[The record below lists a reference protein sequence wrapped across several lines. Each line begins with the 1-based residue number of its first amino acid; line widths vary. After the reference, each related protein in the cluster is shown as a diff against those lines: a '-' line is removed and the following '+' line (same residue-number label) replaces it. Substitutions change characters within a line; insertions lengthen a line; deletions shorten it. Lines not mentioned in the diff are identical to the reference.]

1 MAERFRFDYRP
12 GTLLFGTEVTNRL
25 GDELARRDL
34 SRALVV
40 CGETVGATAPVIE
53 PVTNGLGERL
63 TSVFD
68 RTSADK
74 YLATAVEG
82 AERVDSEN
90 VDVLVGLGAGSSLD
104 TTKLISVLAGHADPP
119 AEAARAMIEDGTVHL
134 PDGDLLPVVAIPTTL
149 AGADMSTVAGTRL
162 TLDPDTPD
170 EKVESV
176 GVSDGRLAPTAGFYD
191 PSLFEHTPTSV
202 LTGSAMNGFDKG
214 IEMIYGR
221 DHTAITDATAMRG
234 VDLLRRSL
242 PTLTDETPALDDV
255 VRGIMLVQ
263 YGLSTAST
271 YRASLIHA
279 FGHGFSRGY
288 DVTQG
293 VVHAILAP
301 RVLTYLFEQVDG
313 RRALLTDAFGI
324 DAGTRADAETAAA
337 IVEAVTAVRDGM
349 GLPERLRSIDELERD
364 HFPEIVETILADSFM
379 DNVPEGLDPTA
390 EEIEAV
396 LHEAW

>member
-1 MAERFRFDYRP
+1 MDGSFRFDYRP
-12 GTLLFGTEVTNRL
+12 GTLLYGTGIADRL
-25 GDELARRDL
+25 GDELRRNDL
-34 SRALVV
+34 CRALVV
-40 CGETVGATAPVIE
+40 CGETVGATEPVIE
-53 PVTNGLGERL
+53 PVRDGLGECL
-63 TSVFD
+63 TGVFD
-68 RTSADK
+68 HTSADK
-74 YLATAVEG
+74 YLSTAVAG
-82 AERVDSEN
+82 AERAQTED
-90 VDVLVGLGAGSSLD
+90 VDVLVGLGAGSALD
-104 TTKLISVLAGHADPP
+104 TTTLISVLASHERPP
-119 AEAARAMIEDGTVHL
+119 AEAARAMVDDGTVRL
-134 PDGDLLPVVAIPTTL
+134 PGGDLLPIVVVPTTL

-170 EKVESV
+170 EEIRSA
-176 GVSDGRLAPTAGFYD
+176 GVSDPRLAPIAGFYD
-191 PSLFEHTPTSV
+191 PDLFEHTPTSV

-221 DHTAITDATAMRG
+221 DHTAITDATAIRG
-234 VDLLRRSL
+234 VSLLRGSL
-242 PTLTDETPALDDV
+242 PSLTDEAPDFDDI

-263 YGLSTAST
+263 YGLSTGAT

-301 RVLTYLFEQVDG
+301 HVLTYLFDQVDG
-313 RRALLTDAFGI
+313 RRDVLADAFGI
-324 DAGTRADAETAAA
+324 DTGSGAETAAA
-337 IVEAVTAVRDGM
+337 IVDAVTAVRDGM
-349 GLPERLRSIDELERD
+349 DLPTRLRSIDGLERD
-364 HFPEIVETILADSFM
+364 HVPEIVDTILADGFM